1 MKKLILLL
9 LFTPLIS
16 FGQVI
21 SYDDV
26 MSISSKNI
34 FKKVV
39 TDNGFEKY
47 QDISSVE
54 MKELMNS
61 TYAYGL
67 KKGNTLEEDTAQII
81 GVYSTDG
88 FSFGFYDINF
98 VTGVDALSKLL
109 DTGYDKIFSKVKE
122 KCSYSEIVEVGGK
135 NYSAYDCNDADFNG
149 RIGFIKNRGFKW
161 ITQVPEKEKFAQEM
175 IDNSEFKRIK

>member
-1 MKKLILLL
+1 MLFLTLI
-9 LFTPLIS
+9 PLIS

-21 SYDDV
+21 SYNDV
-26 MSISSKNI
+26 MSINSANM

-39 TDNGFEKY
+39 IENGFQKY
-47 QDISSVE
+47 NDSLTVE
-54 MKELMNS
+54 IKEGMKS

-67 KKGNTLEEDTAQII
+67 KKGKTLEEDTAQIV
-81 GVYSTDG
+81 GVYYAGG

-122 KCSYSEIVEVGGK
+122 KCLYSEIVEIGGK
-135 NYSAYDCNDADFNG
+135 DYEAYKCNDAEFKG
-149 RIGFIKNRGFKW
+149 RIGFVKSQGFKW
-161 ITQVPEKEKFAQEM
+161 ITQVPEKEIEVL
-175 IDNSEFKRIK
+175 R

>member
-9 LFTPLIS
+9 MFIPLVT

-21 SYDDV
+21 SYNDV
-26 MSISSKNI
+26 MSISSINMFEKI
-34 FKKVV
+34 VIE
-39 TDNGFEKY
+39 NGFEKY
-47 QDISSVE
+47 EDSLTVE
-54 MKELMNS
+54 NKEVMKS

-81 GVYSTDG
+81 GVYYPDG

-109 DTGYDKIFSKVKE
+109 DTGYDKIFNKVKDR
-122 KCSYSEIVEVGGK
+122 CSYSEIVEISGK
-135 NYSAYDCNDADFNG
+135 DYAVYNCDDADFKG
-149 RIGFIKNRGFKW
+149 RIGFVKSQRFKW
-161 ITQVPEKEKFAQEM
+161 ITQVPEKEIEVV
-175 IDNSEFKRIK
+175 R

>member
-9 LFTPLIS
+9 TLIPLIS

-21 SYDDV
+21 SYNDV
-26 MSISSKNI
+26 MSINSANM

-39 TDNGFEKY
+39 IENGFQKY
-47 QDISSVE
+47 NYSLTVE
-54 MKELMNS
+54 IKEGMKS

-67 KKGNTLEEDTAQII
+67 KKGNTLEEDTAQIV
-81 GVYSTDG
+81 GVYYADG

-98 VTGVDALSKLL
+98 VTGLDALSKLL

-122 KCSYSEIVEVGGK
+122 KCLYSEIVEIGGK
-135 NYSAYDCNDADFNG
+135 NYEAYKCNDAEFKG
-149 RIGFIKNRGFKW
+149 RIGFVKSQGFKW
-161 ITQVPEKEKFAQEM
+161 ITQVPEKEIEVL
-175 IDNSEFKRIK
+175 R